1 MIFLMIKMM
10 MMLMIMLT
18 AILMVVS
25 LWQWCWC
32 WWCWQ
37 HGFKYDFHNIFDD
50 GLSNILVLKEFQWWW
65 RWRCFYQVVI
75 VLSGKVSK
83 PAKLVSI
90 SETGLNEESSGKRP
104 LDLLQFQEKK
114 FLWCWWFLSSLSD
127 DPPTRQPGHLNI
139 RKGAAASHFLKILV
153 LKQNLLYQWL
163 VVVVQNLS
171 TICFKVSN

>member
-1 MIFLMIKMM
+1 
-10 MMLMIMLT
+10 
-18 AILMVVS
+18 MVRASVGLAVRDSNVS
-25 LWQWCWC
+25 PGSVFSPTFFSL
-32 WWCWQ
+32 
-37 HGFKYDFHNIFDD
+37 FIYEMKKY
-50 GLSNILVLKEFQWWW
+50 ILVLKEFQWWW

-104 LDLLQFQEKK
+104 LNLLQFQEKK

-139 RKGAAASHFLKILV
+139 RKGAATSHFLKILV